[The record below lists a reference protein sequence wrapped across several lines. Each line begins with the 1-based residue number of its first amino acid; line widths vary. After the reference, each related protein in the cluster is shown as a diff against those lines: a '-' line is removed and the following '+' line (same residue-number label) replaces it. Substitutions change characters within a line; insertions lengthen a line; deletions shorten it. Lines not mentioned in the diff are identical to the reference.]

1 MKTSAMATPDAS
13 KASDPAHCRKLHC
26 APWSSVL
33 YDQRQRSHR
42 MTGSSMPACTA
53 CASAR
58 SSALSDRR
66 RLTWGRITY
75 HLRRDQD

>member
-1 MKTSAMATPDAS
+1 
-13 KASDPAHCRKLHC
+13 
-26 APWSSVL
+26 
-33 YDQRQRSHR
+33 

-75 HLRRDQD
+75 HLRWSQVTLQIDNTPPDVSGV